1 MDEEREAGEGRA
13 ASERRAAGDHVH
25 ATMRIIL
32 VCATGVLQF
41 GLSLHPLL
49 AQEYRYRWLAVTA
62 FVALA
67 CVTAVCCGWVLRR
80 RPLPF
85 ALVTAG
91 TAVVLAASFCAG
103 VAVEPERRFQAPD
116 WSFGL
121 VGWHLL
127 LLLLDRPR
135 VLVTALA
142 AHLVTSTGLF
152 LSAGVPDRAA
162 AGAAGAA
169 AFGAVDVQLAVVVI
183 TRVLHRQSREA
194 AAVAEEQDRLVAR
207 MVAAQQWERG
217 RRSVFAGQLGAT
229 LPLLAGLA
237 DGELDPRDDDTR
249 RRCALAAT
257 QLRRLFA
264 ENDDVPDPLVH
275 EVTACV
281 DAAEQRG
288 VDVSFAIS
296 GAVVPVPPQVRRE
309 LTGPVVAALSAARSR
324 ARVSVLRTAEEV
336 RVAVVADA
344 CADVVIASTGRVGV
358 EYGVYGEYLRL
369 EARWH
374 ERQD

>member
-1 MDEEREAGEGRA
+1 MNEERAAG
-13 ASERRAAGDHVH
+13 ERRAAGDHVH

-41 GLSLHPLL
+41 GLSLRPLL

-80 RPLPF
+80 RPLPV
-85 ALVTAG
+85 ALVAAG
-91 TAVVLAASFCAG
+91 TTVVLAASFCA
-103 VAVEPERRFQAPD
+103 AAAIDPDRRFQAPD

-135 VLVTALA
+135 VLVTVLA

-152 LSAGVPDRAA
+152 LSAGVPERAA
-162 AGAAGAA
+162 LGAAGAA
-169 AFGAVDVQLAVVVI
+169 VFGAVDVQLAVVVI
-183 TRVLHRQSREA
+183 TQVLHRQSREA
-194 AAVAEEQDRLVAR
+194 AAVAEEQDLLVAR
-207 MVAAQQWERG
+207 MVAAQQGEQG

-249 RRCALAAT
+249 RRCALAST

-288 VDVSFAIS
+288 VEVSFAIS

-309 LTGPVVAALSAARSR
+309 LTGPVVAALSAARNR
-324 ARVSVLRTAEEV
+324 ARVSVLRTDEEV
-336 RVAVVADA
+336 RIAVVADA
-344 CADVVIASTGRVGV
+344 CADVVIPSTGRVGV

-374 ERQD
+374 ERQG